1 MPAQNKWVMFGSAGD
16 RSDDDIIAIANGV
29 CAINP
34 DHVVIIE
41 IEQYLRGREPGEV
54 SEIIKKACLDAGIA
68 QNQLHFADSPL
79 QGVQLAIAE
88 LKAEDLG
95 LFLVLSERD
104 EIIQYIG
111 EH

>member
-1 MPAQNKWVMFGSAGD
+1 
-16 RSDDDIIAIANGV
+16 
-29 CAINP
+29 
-34 DHVVIIE
+34 VIIE
-41 IEQYLRGREPGEV
+41 IEKYLRGREPGEV
-54 SEIIKKACLDAGIA
+54 SKIMKQACLDAGLA

-79 QGVQLAIAE
+79 RGVKMTIAE
-88 LKAEDLG
+88 LQANDLG